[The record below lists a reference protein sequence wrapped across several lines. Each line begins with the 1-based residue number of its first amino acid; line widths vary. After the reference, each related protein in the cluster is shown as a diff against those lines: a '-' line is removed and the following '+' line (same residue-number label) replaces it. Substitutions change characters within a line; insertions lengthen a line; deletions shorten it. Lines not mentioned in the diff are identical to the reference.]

1 MNNWSSSLII
11 YPIEM
16 KEEFPANTLQNNRI
30 VLLEIPTRIFKKM
43 KMNLIL
49 LLKKMKQNE
58 LMKKVNLKQQNAKLW

>member
-1 MNNWSSSLII
+1 
-11 YPIEM
+11 M

-30 VLLEIPTRIFKKM
+30 VLLEIPTRIFKNM

-58 LMKKVNLKQQNAKLW
+58 LMKKVNLKQPNAKLW

>member
-1 MNNWSSSLII
+1 
-11 YPIEM
+11 M

-30 VLLEIPTRIFKKM
+30 VLLEIPTIIFKNM

-58 LMKKVNLKQQNAKLW
+58 LMKKVNLKQPNAKSW